1 MTTNASGKTV
11 EEFAGTESLS
21 AALRMAVEDMRDIL
35 RADAADLGFDMTH
48 WVRGSLRPDGTPGPC
63 TTCFVGAVMI
73 ERWNMLDDLQVELKS
88 RRRLEPDSPADTEM
102 EMVPAH
108 LLPHGG
114 GTPQENE
121 DNRSDGRVAINKLNA
136 LEHARNGYYQSAVET
151 GWPDMLTP
159 ETRWKLSAIPTP
171 KLAYKRRLDAE
182 TLSAY
187 LCDLTENVIPK
198 LEALG
203 C

>member
-1 MTTNASGKTV
+1 MTSSASGKTV
-11 EEFAGTESLS
+11 EEFAGTTSLS
-21 AALRMAVEDMRDIL
+21 AALRMAVDDMRDIL

-73 ERWNMLDDLQVELKS
+73 ERWNVLDDLHVELKS
-88 RRRLEPDSPADTEM
+88 RRRLEPDSPADIEIEM
-102 EMVPAH
+102 GPTY
-108 LLPHGG
+108 LLPHSGG
-114 GTPQENE
+114 AAQDNE
-121 DNRSDGRVAINKLNA
+121 DDRSDDRAAIDKLNA
-136 LEHARNGYYQSAVET
+136 LEYARNGYYQSAVET
-151 GWPDMLTP
+151 GWPDTLTP
-159 ETRWKLSAIPTP
+159 EKRWKLSAIPTP

-187 LCDLTENVIPK
+187 LCDLAENVIPK

>member
-1 MTTNASGKTV
+1 MSSTASAKTV
-11 EEFAGTESLS
+11 EEFAGTTSLS
-21 AALRMAVEDMRDIL
+21 AALRMAVDDMHDIL

-73 ERWNMLDDLQVELKS
+73 ERWNVLDDLQVELKS
-88 RRRLEPDSPADTEM
+88 RRRPEPDSPADTEM
-102 EMVPAH
+102 EMAPAY
-108 LLPHGG
+108 LLPHFGG
-114 GTPQENE
+114 APQENE
-121 DNRSDGRVAINKLNA
+121 DDRSDGRVAINKLNA
-136 LEHARNGYYQSAVET
+136 LEHARNGYYQTAVET
-151 GWPDMLTP
+151 GWPDTLTP
-159 ETRWKLSAIPTP
+159 EKRSKLSTIPTP